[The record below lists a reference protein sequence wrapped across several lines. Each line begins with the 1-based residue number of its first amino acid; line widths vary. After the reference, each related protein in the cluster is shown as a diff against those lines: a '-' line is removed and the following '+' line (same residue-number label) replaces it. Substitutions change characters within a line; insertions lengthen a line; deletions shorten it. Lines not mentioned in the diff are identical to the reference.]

1 LNTYAGGCNLFTLL
15 YAVENEKNS
24 GNNMNKI
31 LLIITTCLISPL
43 LFAKSVQI
51 SSPDNKI
58 TVTISD
64 EKIPSYSITFNNE
77 ATITSSRLG
86 LRFKKAAE
94 LGEGFTIKSA
104 TKNSVDSTWQQPWGE
119 RKSIRDNH
127 NEILV
132 SFSTPREQA
141 NKFNVRFR
149 VFNDGIGF
157 RYEVPKQV
165 GLDKNIEITNELTEF
180 AIEKPADATTWWIP
194 SRGWNRY
201 EYLYKT
207 TDLASVDR
215 VHTPFTFKLANG
227 HHLSIHEA
235 ALVDYAGMTLQQM
248 RGGVLKADLTPWS
261 DGILVKKQANF
272 TTPWRTIQISE
283 NAVGLLNSDLILNL
297 NEPSKLA
304 DTSWIE
310 PGKYVGIWWGMH
322 IAENTWGS
330 GEKHGATTSETKRYM
345 DFAAKYGFDGVLVEG
360 WNIGWDGDWYNN
372 GDVFNFSKAYDD
384 FDLKAVTEHG
394 LSKGVRL
401 IGHHE
406 TSGNVTNYRNQMDD
420 AFSLYQQHGVR
431 QVKTGYVADGGKIK
445 RIDENGIVR
454 YEWHDGQFMVN
465 EYLHNIKQAAKYKI
479 SINTHEPIKD
489 TGLRRTYPNW
499 IAREG
504 ARGQEYNAWGSP
516 PNSPEHAAILP
527 FTRMLSGPMDFTP
540 GTFNMGFKGLDEKN
554 DRPQTTLAK
563 QLALYVV
570 LYSPIQM
577 ASDLPRN
584 YEANLPA
591 FQFIRDVP
599 TDWQQSKAIAGEVGK
614 YVAFARQ
621 DRASDD
627 WYLGALTNEQAREL
641 TLPLHFL
648 DKNKRYQ
655 AQIYR
660 DGEKANWID
669 NPYEMI
675 IEQKEVTAMD
685 SLKLPL
691 ATSGGVAIRFKA
703 LN

>member
-1 LNTYAGGCNLFTLL
+1 MQVAVITSHFFMLLNIAIKV
-15 YAVENEKNS
+15 VENE
-24 GNNMNKI
+24 MNKI
-31 LLIITTCLISPL
+31 FWLLLGCLISPL
-43 LFAKSVQI
+43 SLAKTVDLA
-51 SSPDNKI
+51 SPDGKI
-58 TVTISD
+58 VVSINDDKVPNYHITMAG
-64 EKIPSYSITFNNE
+64 EKAITK
-77 ATITSSRLG
+77 SRLG

-94 LGEGFTIKSA
+94 LGEGFTITSVKRE
-104 TKNSVDSTWQQPWGE
+104 SVDTSWQQPWGE
-119 RKSIRDNH
+119 RKTVNDKH
-127 NEILV
+127 NEITV
-132 SFSTPREQA
+132 TFSHTREKA
-141 NKFNVRFR
+141 NSFNVRFR
-149 VFNDGIGF
+149 AFNDGVGF
-157 RYEVPKQV
+157 RYEVAKQAGLV
-165 GLDKNIEITNELTEF
+165 GNIEITNELTEF
-180 AIEKPADATTWWIP
+180 AVADAKTSTAWWIP

-201 EYLYKT
+201 EYLYQT
-207 TDLASVDR
+207 SNIETIDR
-215 VHTPFTFKLANG
+215 VHTPFTFKYPSGL
-227 HHLSIHEA
+227 HISIHEA
-235 ALVDYAGMTLQQM
+235 ALVDYAGMTLQQL
-248 RGGVLKADLTPWS
+248 RGGILKADLTPWS
-261 DGILVKKQANF
+261 DGILVKKKAGF
-272 TTPWRTIQISE
+272 TTPWRTIQISK

-297 NEPSKLA
+297 NEANRLE

-322 IAENTWGS
+322 VAETTWGS
-330 GEKHGATTSETKRYM
+330 GDKHGATTSETKRYM

-360 WNIGWDGDWYNN
+360 WNIGWDGDWYHN
-372 GDVFNFSKAYDD
+372 GDVFNFTKAYDD
-384 FDLKAVTEHG
+384 FDFEDITAYGHQ
-394 LSKGVRL
+394 KGVRL

-406 TSGNVTNYRNQMDD
+406 TSGNVTNYRKQMNDGF
-420 AFSLYQQHGVR
+420 ALYKKHGVR

-445 RIDENGIVR
+445 RIDEQGIVR

-465 EYLHNIKQAAKYKI
+465 EYLHNIKQAAKYQI

-499 IAREG
+499 ISREG

-516 PNSPEHAAILP
+516 PNPPEHAAILP

-540 GTFNMGFKGLDEKN
+540 GTFNMGFKGLGAN
-554 DRPQTTLAK
+554 SDRPQTTLAK

-599 TDWQQSKAIAGEVGK
+599 TDWQESKAIAGEVGE
-614 YVAFARQ
+614 YIAFARQ
-621 DRASDD
+621 ALDSKD
-627 WYLGALTNEQAREL
+627 WFVGALTDEQARTI
-641 TLPLHFL
+641 TLKLDFL
-648 DKNKRYQ
+648 DESTRYQ

-675 IEQKEVTAMD
+675 IEQKEVTYQD
-685 SLKLPL
+685 SLELPL
-691 ATSGGVAIRFKA
+691 ATSGGAAIRFKA

>member
-1 LNTYAGGCNLFTLL
+1 
-15 YAVENEKNS
+15 
-24 GNNMNKI
+24 MNKI
-31 LLIITTCLISPL
+31 LLILTTCLMSPVL
-43 LFAKSVQI
+43 LAQTLKV
-51 SSPDNKI
+51 SSPNGKLVL
-58 TVTISD
+58 TVND
-64 EKIPSYSITFNNE
+64 DAIPNYRVDLNNE
-77 ATITSSRLG
+77 TAIDTSRLG

-94 LGEGFTIKSA
+94 LGDGFTIKSSSTA
-104 TKNSVDSTWQQPWGE
+104 SSDTTWQQPWGE
-119 RKSIRDNH
+119 RKNIRDNH
-127 NEILV
+127 NELLV
-132 SFSTPREQA
+132 TFTTQRNSA
-141 NKFNVRFR
+141 NTFNVRFK
-149 VFNDGIGF
+149 VFNDGVGF
-157 RYEVPKQV
+157 RYEVPKQA
-165 GLDKNIEITNELTEF
+165 GLAGDIEITNEMTEF
-180 AIEKPADATTWWIP
+180 AIEEAEKSTAWWIP

-201 EYLYKT
+201 EYLYQT
-207 TDLASVDR
+207 TKFTEIDR
-215 VHTPFTFKLANG
+215 VHTPFTFKLDNG
-227 HHLSIHEA
+227 THISIHEA

-261 DGILVKKQANF
+261 DGILVKKKANF

-283 NAVGLLNSDLILNL
+283 NAVGLLNSNLILNL

-330 GEKHGATTSETKRYM
+330 GDKHGATTSETKRYM

-384 FDLKAVTEHG
+384 FDIKSITEHG
-394 LSKGVRL
+394 LAKGVRL

-406 TSGNVTNYRNQMDD
+406 TSGNVTNYRQQMDD
-420 AFSLYQQHGVR
+420 AFALYKKHGVR

-445 RIDENGIVR
+445 RIDEQGIVR

-465 EYLHNIKQAAKYKI
+465 EYLHNITLAAKYNI

-499 IAREG
+499 ISREG

-516 PNSPEHAAILP
+516 PNTPEHTTILP

-540 GTFNMGFKGLDEKN
+540 GTFDMGFKGLGADT

-570 LYSPIQM
+570 IYSPIQM

-591 FQFIRDVP
+591 FQFILDVP
-599 TDWQQSKAIAGEVGK
+599 TDWQESKAIAGEVGK

-621 DRASDD
+621 ERDGND
-627 WYLGALTNEQAREL
+627 WFLGALTNEEARDIE
-641 TLPLHFL
+641 LPLTFL
-648 DKNKRYQ
+648 DKSKRYQ

-669 NPYEMI
+669 NPYDMI
-675 IEQKEVTAMD
+675 IEQKNVTASD
-685 SLKLPL
+685 TLTIPL

-703 LN
+703 L